1 MKPEKSEKHLSA
13 RQYRVTP
20 GMIGSM
26 ENSATQPWVKNY
38 QPGVPAEII
47 LPTESLSVMF
57 ERSVAE
63 AGDHPA
69 TEFFGRRLS
78 YRELGEQV
86 SRAAE
91 GLRKLG
97 VRAGDRVALILPNC
111 PQHVV
116 AFYAVLRLG
125 AVVVEHNPLYTSR
138 ELRHQFEDHQAR
150 VVIAWDKAVAAVREF
165 PQDVQLDHVI
175 SVNLLEAFPTIKRI
189 ALNLPVKKLRE
200 TKASLSAAASG
211 TIPFRELLKSER
223 LDSNHPLP
231 DVNDLAVVQ
240 YTSGTTGAPKGAM
253 LTHYNLYANALQGE
267 AWMEGAKEREEILY
281 AILPMFHAFGMTLY
295 LTFGIKKQ
303 GLLVLFPKFDPALI
317 LDAMKKSPATVYCA
331 VPPIYER
338 TALAAKEKGIS
349 LRSAKYC
356 ISGAMNLPDHV
367 VELWESVSGGL
378 LVEGY
383 GMTESSPVALGNP
396 FHPTRRNGTIGVPF
410 PSTLMKVVDL
420 DDPSVEVE
428 QGEPGELL
436 LKGPQVFAGYWNN
449 PEETAKTLT
458 ADGWLRTGD
467 VVTVDADGFTTIVD
481 RAKELIIT
489 GGFNV
494 SPSEVESVLRGHPDV
509 RDAAVFGKRLERGGE
524 MVVAAV
530 ELEPGA
536 VLDEEALREHCRAQ
550 VASYKVPKRIVVA
563 QELPRSLLGKIL
575 RKQIRDEITPSL

>member
-1 MKPEKSEKHLSA
+1 
-13 RQYRVTP
+13 
-20 GMIGSM
+20 M
-26 ENSATQPWVKNY
+26 ENTAAHPWTKNY
-38 QPGVPAEII
+38 QPGVPAEIE
-47 LPTESLSVMF
+47 LPTESLTAMF

-63 AGDHPA
+63 AGDSPA
-69 TEFFGRRLS
+69 TEFFGKRTS

-86 SRAAE
+86 ERAAE
-91 GLRKLG
+91 GLRLLG

-111 PQHVV
+111 PQHVI

-150 VVIAWDKAVAAVREF
+150 VVIAWDKAAESVHQFPKDVRI
-165 PQDVQLDHVI
+165 DTVV
-175 SVNLLEAFPTIKRI
+175 SVNLLEAFPAVKRL
-189 ALNLPVKKLRE
+189 ALNLPLKKLRAS
-200 TKASLSAAASG
+200 KAALTAPAPG
-211 TIPFRELLKSER
+211 TMTWKDLLKAER
-223 LDSNHPLP
+223 IDAAHPRP
-231 DVNDLAVVQ
+231 AVGDLAVIQ
-240 YTSGTTGAPKGAM
+240 YTSGTTGHPKGAI
-253 LTHYNLYANALQGE
+253 LTHYNLYSNALQGE
-267 AWMEGAKEREEILY
+267 AWMAGAQERKEILY

-295 LTFGIKKQ
+295 LTFGVKKQ
-303 GLLVLFPKFDPALI
+303 GLLVLFPKFDPDLVLA
-317 LDAMKKSPATVYCA
+317 AMKKSPATVYCA

-338 TALAAKEKGIS
+338 TAMAAKEKGIS

-356 ISGAMNLPDHV
+356 ISGAMNLPDAV

-396 FHPTRRNGTIGVPF
+396 FHPTRRTGTIGVPF
-410 PSTLMKVVDL
+410 PSTDMKVVDL
-420 DDPSVEVE
+420 DDPSIEVA
-428 QGEPGELL
+428 QGDPGELL

-467 VVTVDADGFTTIVD
+467 VVTVDGEGFTTIVD

-494 SPSEVESVLRGHPDV
+494 SPTEVESVLRAHPDV
-509 RDAAVFGKRLERGGE
+509 RDAAAFGKALERGGE

-530 ELEPGA
+530 ELEPGTE
-536 VLDEEALREHCRAQ
+536 LDEDGLREHCRGQLAG
-550 VASYKVPKRIVVA
+550 YKVPKRIVA
-563 QELPRSLLGKIL
+563 IEAMPRSMLGKIL
-575 RKQIRDEITPSL
+575 RKQVREQVAPGL